1 MIMTPRAISIL
12 ALSLTAWLTSSGIA
26 AAADNKPPEWAFPV
40 NAAGLPP
47 PADDGRMRTLPGSAA
62 TFSFAQLRDFFSPP
76 DWYPGDHPQMPPL
89 VAHGAQPNAFACGFC
104 HLPTGNGRPENAN
117 IAGLPASYII
127 RQVQEIASG
136 ACRSALPERY
146 PQSLMTKL
154 SGQAATEPGLAE
166 AAAYFAALKPKSV
179 TKVET
184 DTIPKVEKTHW
195 IYKIS
200 DGGETE
206 PIGERLI
213 EVPDDFARFEA
224 RDGHVTYTAYVPKGS
239 IAKGEAL
246 VKTGGAKVT
255 ACAVCH
261 GADLKGLGFVPGI
274 AGRSPGYLARQLFD
288 MQSGARNGEGAAL
301 MKAVVAPLT
310 NEDLVS
316 IAAFLATQEP

>member
-1 MIMTPRAISIL
+1 MIMTKRATLVL
-12 ALSLTAWLTSSGIA
+12 AASLAAWLTGSVIA
-26 AAADNKPPEWAFPV
+26 SADGPPDWAFPV
-40 NAAGLPP
+40 NPAGLPAP
-47 PADDGRMRTLPGSAA
+47 KDDGKMRTVPGSAA
-62 TFSFAQLRDFFSPP
+62 TFSFAQLRDFFTPP
-76 DWYPGDHPQMPPL
+76 DWHPGDHPQMPPL
-89 VAHGAQPNAFACGFC
+89 VAHGAQTDAFACGFC

-127 RQVQEIASG
+127 RQVQEIKSG
-136 ACRSALPERY
+136 ARKSALPERY

-154 SGQAATEPGLAE
+154 SMQAASEPGLAE
-166 AAAYFAALKPKSV
+166 AAAYFASLKPKSV
-179 TKVET
+179 TKVVET

-195 IYKIS
+195 IYKAS

-246 VKTGGAKVT
+246 VTTGAGKTT
-255 ACAVCH
+255 ACAICH

-274 AGRSPGYLARQLFD
+274 AGRSPGYLGRQLYD
-288 MQSGARNGEGAAL
+288 MQAGARNGEGAAL
-301 MKAVVAPLT
+301 MKAVVVPLT

-316 IAAFLATQEP
+316 ITAYLATQEP